1 MSNTDHTKS
10 GGKSGQRKGKQQRDQ
25 KLERQPRSL
34 QPDQP
39 QAAREL
45 SEAAVAAADTSPI
58 GMALPAE
65 TSPIGEAAPAKTSP
79 LGEAA
84 PAKTS
89 PIGEAAPAKTSP
101 IGETTTAK
109 TSPIGETTTAKTSP
123 IGAAASA
130 KTAPIGAAA
139 SADISPVGLQT
150 IATAYRDYTRKSFA
164 DAQSFVEKLSG
175 ARSLDKALEV
185 QSEFAKQAYETFMAD
200 SWRIRALY
208 GELVRQT
215 LKPPTGHHDR

>member
-34 QPDQP
+34 RPDQP

-45 SEAAVAAADTSPI
+45 SEVAVAAADTSPI
-58 GMALPAE
+58 GMAQPAE
-65 TSPIGEAAPAKTSP
+65 T
-79 LGEAA
+79 
-84 PAKTS
+84 
-89 PIGEAAPAKTSP
+89 
-101 IGETTTAK
+101 
-109 TSPIGETTTAKTSP
+109 
-123 IGAAASA
+123 
-130 KTAPIGAAA
+130 
-139 SADISPVGLQT
+139 SPVGLQT

-175 ARSLDKALEV
+175 ARSIDKAFEV

-215 LKPPTGHHDR
+215 LRPPTGRHDR

>member
-34 QPDQP
+34 RPDQP
-39 QAAREL
+39 QAARDL

-58 GMALPAE
+58 GMAQPAE
-65 TSPIGEAAPAKTSP
+65 TSPIGEAAPAEIFP
-79 LGEAA
+79 VGEAA

-89 PIGEAAPAKTSP
+89 PIGEA
-101 IGETTTAK
+101 
-109 TSPIGETTTAKTSP
+109 TTAKTSP

-130 KTAPIGAAA
+130 DT
-139 SADISPVGLQT
+139 SPVGLQT

-175 ARSLDKALEV
+175 ARSIDKAFEV

>member
-1 MSNTDHTKS
+1 MSNTDHIKS
-10 GGKSGQRKGKQQRDQ
+10 GGKSSQKKRKQQRDQ

-39 QAAREL
+39 QGASEL
-45 SEAAVAAADTSPI
+45 SEAAVAPTDTSPI
-58 GMALPAE
+58 GEAASAE
-65 TSPIGEAAPAKTSP
+65 TSPVGESASAQTSPVEAAPAKTSP
-79 LGEAA
+79 VEAA
-84 PAKTS
+84 P
-89 PIGEAAPAKTSP
+89 
-101 IGETTTAK
+101 
-109 TSPIGETTTAKTSP
+109 
-123 IGAAASA
+123 A

-139 SADISPVGLQT
+139 SADTSPVGLQT

-175 ARSLDKALEV
+175 ARSLDKAFEV
-185 QSEFAKQAYETFMAD
+185 QTEFAKQAYETFMAD

-215 LKPPTGHHDR
+215 LKPPTGHRDR

>member
-34 QPDQP
+34 RPDQP

-58 GMALPAE
+58 GMAQPAE
-65 TSPIGEAAPAKTSP
+65 TSPI
-79 LGEAA
+79 GEAA

-89 PIGEAAPAKTSP
+89 PIGEAAPAKT
-101 IGETTTAK
+101 A
-109 TSPIGETTTAKTSP
+109 PIGETTTAKTSP

-130 KTAPIGAAA
+130 DT
-139 SADISPVGLQT
+139 SPVGLQT

-175 ARSLDKALEV
+175 ARSIDKAFEV

-215 LKPPTGHHDR
+215 LKPPTGHRDR

>member
-10 GGKSGQRKGKQQRDQ
+10 GGKSGQRKRKQQRDQ
-25 KLERQPRSL
+25 KLERQPRGL

-39 QAAREL
+39 QDAREL
-45 SEAAVAAADTSPI
+45 SEAAVAPTDTSPI
-58 GMALPAE
+58 GMAQPAE
-65 TSPIGEAAPAKTSP
+65 TSPVGEAAPAKTSP
-79 LGEAA
+79 VGEAA

-89 PIGEAAPAKTSP
+89 PVGEAAPAKT
-101 IGETTTAK
+101 A
-109 TSPIGETTTAKTSP
+109 PIGETTTAKTSP

-130 KTAPIGAAA
+130 DT
-139 SADISPVGLQT
+139 SPVGLQT

-175 ARSLDKALEV
+175 ARSIDKAFEV

>member
-34 QPDQP
+34 RPDQP

-45 SEAAVAAADTSPI
+45 SEVAVAAADTSPI
-58 GMALPAE
+58 GMAQPAE
-65 TSPIGEAAPAKTSP
+65 TSPIGEAAPAEIFP
-79 LGEAA
+79 AGEAA

-89 PIGEAAPAKTSP
+89 PIGEAAT
-101 IGETTTAK
+101 
-109 TSPIGETTTAKTSP
+109 
-123 IGAAASA
+123 A

-139 SADISPVGLQT
+139 SADTSPVGLQT

-175 ARSLDKALEV
+175 ARSIDKAFEV
-185 QSEFAKQAYETFMAD
+185 QSEFAKQA
-200 SWRIRALY
+200 
-208 GELVRQT
+208 
-215 LKPPTGHHDR
+215 

>member
-109 TSPIGETTTAKTSP
+109 TSPIG
-123 IGAAASA
+123 
-130 KTAPIGAAA
+130 AAA
-139 SADISPVGLQT
+139 SADTSPVGLQT

-175 ARSLDKALEV
+175 ARSIDKAFEV

-215 LKPPTGHHDR
+215 LKPPTGHRDR

>member
-34 QPDQP
+34 RPDQP

-58 GMALPAE
+58 GMAQPAE
-65 TSPIGEAAPAKTSP
+65 TSPIGEAAPAEISPIGEAAPAKTSP
-79 LGEAA
+79 IGEAA

-109 TSPIGETTTAKTSP
+109 TSPIG
-123 IGAAASA
+123 
-130 KTAPIGAAA
+130 AAA
-139 SADISPVGLQT
+139 SADTSPVGLQT

-175 ARSLDKALEV
+175 ARSIDKAFEV

-215 LKPPTGHHDR
+215 LKPPTGHRDR

>member
-109 TSPIGETTTAKTSP
+109 TSPIG
-123 IGAAASA
+123 
-130 KTAPIGAAA
+130 AAA

-215 LKPPTGHHDR
+215 LKPPTGHRDR

>member
-34 QPDQP
+34 RPDQP

-45 SEAAVAAADTSPI
+45 SEAAVAATDTSPI
-58 GMALPAE
+58 GEAVSAE
-65 TSPIGEAAPAKTSP
+65 TSTVGEAAPAEIFPVGEAAPAEIFPVGEAAPAKTSP
-79 LGEAA
+79 IGEAA

-101 IGETTTAK
+101 IGETTA
-109 TSPIGETTTAKTSP
+109 AKTSP

-130 KTAPIGAAA
+130 DT
-139 SADISPVGLQT
+139 SPVGLQT

-175 ARSLDKALEV
+175 ARSIDKAFEV

-215 LKPPTGHHDR
+215 LKPPTGHRDR